1 MVARIG
7 TQPRLH
13 PEAFPKPAT
22 PAWVINGAI
31 TLQTQAWR
39 KRLFS
44 LEESLWPLQEAG

>member
-1 MVARIG
+1 MVASIG

-13 PEAFPKPAT
+13 PEALPKPAT